1 MRRLPPHDK
10 TQSSAPDQKKIE
22 ISSIFSWFKDDFD
35 KAGGVKNILVKYA
48 PEQYQDPTA
57 YQWLALACFIF
68 RNAELGILY
77 IS

>member
-1 MRRLPPHDK
+1 MTKHRAQRPTRRRSKYPASL
-10 TQSSAPDQKKIE
+10 
-22 ISSIFSWFKDDFD
+22 FSWFKDDFD